1 MKGRREDWKKSG
13 IYSIICKINGK
24 QYIGQT
30 NNIYR
35 RINMHKCRL
44 NQQNK
49 KSENIYILSDWLKYG
64 EDNFDYNVL
73 EYSNIDLKEKENN
86 YIIKLNTLDRNTG
99 YNLRRDT
106 KEKGMIPLEET
117 RKRYSE
123 AMIKRFS
130 RIEER
135 EKQSEI
141 SKRFWKENPEKK
153 EIMKKK
159 VSNSI
164 TKYKF
169 YQYSKSKELIK
180 IWDSIF
186 DIICENPTYK
196 RHNIYAVCSGE
207 KPSIYGYIWSKIP
220 N

>member
-30 NNIYR
+30 NNIYH

-49 KSENIYILSDWLKYG
+49 KNENTYIISDWLKYG
-64 EDNFDYNVL
+64 ESNFDYIVL

-86 YIIKLNTLDRNTG
+86 YILKLNTLDRSIG

-135 EKQSEI
+135 EKQSKI
-141 SKRFWKENPEKK
+141 SKEFWKENPEKK
-153 EIMKKK
+153 ETMKKK
-159 VSNSI
+159 VSKSI

-169 YQYSKSKELIK
+169 YQYSKSNDLIK

-186 DIICENPTYK
+186 DILKENPTYK